1 MNELLMHYKSLP
13 RLELQRQLRKLT
25 GIEQLYLWEYIG
37 LGWFL
42 QEVRANMTWAT
53 HLGVK
58 AGDVI
63 GYRVTAGEVMG
74 AALGDLMNVETQDP
88 PYPDPFK

>member
-1 MNELLMHYKSLP
+1 MNDILKHYKSLP

-25 GIEQLYLWEYIG
+25 GIDQFYLWEYIG
-37 LGWFL
+37 LGWML
-42 QEVRANMTWAT
+42 QEVRANMTWAA

-58 AGDVI
+58 PGDVI

-74 AALGDLMNVETQDP
+74 AALGDLMNIETQDA